1 MNSAFEI
8 RLAFVWLLLSLVSAA
23 YLLLGRPGDPA
34 ALQANA
40 AITIGVIAIAL
51 VKVRIIMREF
61 MEVRHAPPLL
71 HRFTDL
77 WLVVTACAL
86 IGIYLFGEGFWQ

>member
-1 MNSAFEI
+1 MNTAFEM
-8 RLAFVWLLLSLVSAA
+8 RLAIVWLLLSLVSAA
-23 YLLLGRPGDPA
+23 YLLVGRPGDPT
-34 ALQANA
+34 ALQAST

-71 HRFTDL
+71 HRLTDL
-77 WLVVTACAL
+77 WLLVTACSL

>member
-1 MNSAFEI
+1 MNTAFET
-8 RLAFVWLLLSLVSAA
+8 RLAIVWLALSLVSAA
-23 YLLLGRPGDPA
+23 YLLVGSPGDTAIP
-34 ALQANA
+34 QAST

-71 HRFTDL
+71 HRLADL
-77 WLVVTACAL
+77 WLLVTACSL